1 MMVGPI
7 KNKESGSLPHSS
19 VLSDSGTAG
28 DFYGNKMNLVGEFTQ
43 DRGIEE
49 FEPLVLTDFRNAGSR
64 PYRKETTTSC
74 GMITKLFEKPYR
86 VLKHHHNMLCL
97 LNLRIA
103 KKVLDKLTKIAYISS
118 RD

>member
-1 MMVGPI
+1 MVGPI

-28 DFYGNKMNLVGEFTQ
+28 DFYGNKIDLVGEFTQ

>member
-1 MMVGPI
+1 MVGPI
-7 KNKESGSLPHSS
+7 KNKESGSLLHSS

-86 VLKHHHNMLCL
+86 FLKHHHNMLYL

-103 KKVLDKLTKIAYISS
+103 KKVLDKPA
-118 RD
+118 

>member
-1 MMVGPI
+1 MVGPI
-7 KNKESGSLPHSS
+7 KYKESGSLPHSS
-19 VLSDSGTAG
+19 VLSDSGHTG

-86 VLKHHHNMLCL
+86 FSKRYHNMLYL

-103 KKVLDKLTKIAYISS
+103 KIVLDKPA
-118 RD
+118 

>member
-1 MMVGPI
+1 MVDPI
-7 KNKESGSLPHSS
+7 ENKESGSLPHSS
-19 VLSDSGTAG
+19 VLSDSGSPG

-43 DRGIEE
+43 DRVIEE

-86 VLKHHHNMLCL
+86 FLKHHHNMLYL

-103 KKVLDKLTKIAYISS
+103 KKVLDKPA
-118 RD
+118 

>member
-19 VLSDSGTAG
+19 VLSDSGLAG

-43 DRGIEE
+43 DRGTEE

-64 PYRKETTTSC
+64 PYRNY
-74 GMITKLFEKPYR
+74 F
-86 VLKHHHNMLCL
+86 
-97 LNLRIA
+97 
-103 KKVLDKLTKIAYISS
+103 KKVLDKPAEIVYISS

>member
-7 KNKESGSLPHSS
+7 KYKESGSLPHSS
-19 VLSDSGTAG
+19 VLSDSGLAG

-74 GMITKLFEKPYR
+74 GMITKFFEKARRFSKRY
-86 VLKHHHNMLCL
+86 HNMLYL

-103 KKVLDKLTKIAYISS
+103 KIVLDKPA
-118 RD
+118 

>member
-1 MMVGPI
+1 MVGPI

-43 DRGIEE
+43 DRVIEE

-86 VLKHHHNMLCL
+86 FLKHHHNMLYL
-97 LNLRIA
+97 
-103 KKVLDKLTKIAYISS
+103 
-118 RD
+118 

>member
-1 MMVGPI
+1 MVGPI
-7 KNKESGSLPHSS
+7 ENKESGSFLHSS
-19 VLSDSGTAG
+19 VLSDSGVVLPG

-74 GMITKLFEKPYR
+74 GMITKFFEKARRFSKRY
-86 VLKHHHNMLCL
+86 HNMLIL

-103 KKVLDKLTKIAYISS
+103 KIVLDKPA
-118 RD
+118 

>member
-1 MMVGPI
+1 MVGPI

-103 KKVLDKLTKIAYISS
+103 KKVLDKPA
-118 RD
+118 

>member
-1 MMVGPI
+1 MVGPI

-19 VLSDSGTAG
+19 VLSDSGSPG

-43 DRGIEE
+43 DRVIEE
-49 FEPLVLTDFRNAGSR
+49 FEPLVLTDLRNAGSR

-86 VLKHHHNMLCL
+86 FLKHHHNMLYL

-103 KKVLDKLTKIAYISS
+103 KKVLDKPA
-118 RD
+118 

>member
-1 MMVGPI
+1 MVGPI

-19 VLSDSGTAG
+19 VLSDSGSPG

-74 GMITKLFEKPYR
+74 G
-86 VLKHHHNMLCL
+86 
-97 LNLRIA
+97 
-103 KKVLDKLTKIAYISS
+103 KVLTLSEKTRAL
-118 RD
+118 

>member
-1 MMVGPI
+1 MVGPI

-86 VLKHHHNMLCL
+86 FSKRYHNMLIL

-103 KKVLDKLTKIAYISS
+103 KIVLDKPA
-118 RD
+118 

>member
-19 VLSDSGTAG
+19 VLSDSGSPG
-28 DFYGNKMNLVGEFTQ
+28 DFYGNKMNLGGGFTQ

-86 VLKHHHNMLCL
+86 FSKRYHNMLCL

-103 KKVLDKLTKIAYISS
+103 KIVLDKPA
-118 RD
+118 

>member
-19 VLSDSGTAG
+19 VLSDSGLAG
-28 DFYGNKMNLVGEFTQ
+28 DFYGNKMNLVGGFTQ
-43 DRGIEE
+43 DRGTEE

-86 VLKHHHNMLCL
+86 FSKRYHNMLCL

-103 KKVLDKLTKIAYISS
+103 KKVLDKPA
-118 RD
+118 